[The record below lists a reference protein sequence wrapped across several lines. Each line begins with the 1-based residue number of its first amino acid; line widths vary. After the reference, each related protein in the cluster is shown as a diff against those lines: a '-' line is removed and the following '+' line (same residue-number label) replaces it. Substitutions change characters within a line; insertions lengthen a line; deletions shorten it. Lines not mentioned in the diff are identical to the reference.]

1 MKLTE
6 SKLKQI
12 IREELQKVLVTEVR
26 DGLPE
31 LDFERDAKTRSA
43 MGELHSPKKLMKA
56 VSLAMRAI
64 IDAADVKS
72 TTDFIRKYDKQ
83 HPLRKE
89 FRQLFGL
96 RKALRRGK
104 KVDMAALLNK
114 LEADSVLAA
123 ALDLEPTAKGFD
135 VPKGKPKPGENPLNK
150 MLARIRKNVEQKKLA
165 SKPAGTE
172 VTPTPAR

>member
-1 MKLTE
+1 M
-6 SKLKQI
+6 
-12 IREELQKVLVTEVR
+12 
-26 DGLPE
+26 
-31 LDFERDAKTRSA
+31 A
-43 MGELHSPKKLMKA
+43 ELHSPKELMKA
-56 VSLAMRAI
+56 VRLAMRAI

-72 TTDFIRKYDKQ
+72 TTDFVRKYDKQ

-114 LEADSVLAA
+114 LGADSVLLA

-165 SKPAGTE
+165 SQPTGAE
-172 VTPTPAR
+172 VTPTPAP